1 MPARAGRL
9 NRGRFPVVFSAE
21 SHGDHVSRGIRLD
34 KFVMEG
40 RNLEWLL
47 AAASDA
53 MLIADHEGRILLAN
67 PALARLFGYEAGALQ
82 GLPVE
87 VLVPA
92 RLRAAHAGLR
102 GGFSAHP
109 RPRAMGAGAE
119 LSGVHRDGREFPV
132 EVSLSPLSAEPPLVL
147 AIVHDITQRKQ
158 AEAAL
163 QESEARMRAV
173 FDSVAD
179 AIITIDEQGAIERLN
194 PAAQTLFG
202 YSEAEAVGQN
212 VSLIMPPPHR
222 DRHDAYLA
230 QYRATG
236 ERKIIGI
243 GREVE
248 GQRKDGTVFPVE
260 LTVTEMWLGTRR
272 MFTGVL
278 RDISQRKEAEREN
291 RQLLQELTSA
301 NEELTNFAYVVSHD
315 LKAPLRGIG
324 SLADWLATDYASHFN
339 DEGREHMRLLINRV
353 HRMGALIDGIL
364 QYSRVGRVKEAR
376 VAVDLNRML
385 ADVVDLLAPPPHITV
400 EVQPDLPAL
409 VLEPTRLQQVFH
421 NLISN
426 AIKYMDKPAGRIMV
440 ACSETDGE
448 WRFTVSDNGPG
459 IEARHFERI
468 FQLFQTL
475 APRDRVESTGV
486 GLALVK
492 KIVEMYQGRVGVE
505 SAMGQGS
512 TFWFTLP
519 SGARPSNFQETR

>member
-1 MPARAGRL
+1 
-9 NRGRFPVVFSAE
+9 
-21 SHGDHVSRGIRLD
+21 
-34 KFVMEG
+34 MEG
-40 RNLEWLL
+40 GNLEWLL

-53 MLIADHEGRILLAN
+53 MLIADHTGNILLAN
-67 PALARLFGYEAGALQ
+67 PALYSLFGYEPGALQ
-82 GLPVE
+82 GQPVE
-87 VLVPA
+87 TLVPA

-102 GGFSAHP
+102 AGFTAQPHA
-109 RPRAMGAGAE
+109 RAMGAGAE

-147 AIVHDITQRKQ
+147 AIVHDITRRKQ

-173 FDSVAD
+173 FESVAD
-179 AIITIDEQGAIERLN
+179 AIITIDEYGAIERIN
-194 PAAQTLFG
+194 PAAETLFG
-202 YSEAEAVGQN
+202 YTQVEVVGEN
-212 VSLIMPPPHR
+212 VSMLMPSGHR
-222 DRHDAYLA
+222 ERHDGYLA
-230 QYRATG
+230 HYRATG
-236 ERKIIGI
+236 ERRIIGI

-248 GQRKDGTVFPVE
+248 GRRKNGTVFPIE

-272 MFTGVL
+272 MFTGVV
-278 RDISQRKEAEREN
+278 RDISQRKQAEQEN

-324 SLADWLATDYASHFN
+324 SLADWLATDYAEHFN

-364 QYSRVGRVKEAR
+364 QYSRVGRVREAR
-376 VAVDLNRML
+376 APVDLNRML

-400 EVQPDLPAL
+400 EVQPGMPTL

-421 NLISN
+421 NLVSN
-426 AIKYMDKPAGRIMV
+426 AIKYMDKPAGHV
-440 ACSETDGE
+440 AVGWSAQGGE

-505 SAMGQGS
+505 SVMGQGS

-519 SGARPSNFQETR
+519 AGGQPPHTQETQ